1 MKSLPRQ
8 CFSMFPPTC
17 LHDSA
22 DCSNRFPDH
31 PPLKVIYSHV
41 AINDKLEVKRNSEK
55 VRSIVIMCIIS
66 QSITLLS
73 YNYEDYVIPRR
84 NCLCFDVGISRK
96 RPY

>member
-31 PPLKVIYSHV
+31 PPLKVKGVVVTKWQYVTRWVFHSV
-41 AINDKLEVKRNSEK
+41 ACKQNILR
-55 VRSIVIMCIIS
+55 
-66 QSITLLS
+66 
-73 YNYEDYVIPRR
+73 Y
-84 NCLCFDVGISRK
+84 
-96 RPY
+96 

>member
-41 AINDKLEVKRNSEK
+41 AINDKLEVKK
-55 VRSIVIMCIIS
+55 LKGIVKKCG
-66 QSITLLS
+66 
-73 YNYEDYVIPRR
+73 RR
-84 NCLCFDVGISRK
+84 N
-96 RPY
+96 YMYH